1 MHMISKMFTK
11 RLKNE
16 KSELIKLQTEDQIK
30 LFKKNLKKRANE
42 KLNEIV
48 TDVIEDKDDES
59 EYSTDTVS

>member
-1 MHMISKMFTK
+1 MFTK